1 VRSTENVKKLIR
13 NLNLDV
19 YTNSEAD
26 HRILRDLLQAQEK
39 SQKIQSAF
47 ASPRIRRLKMC
58 NRSRAWKVAA
68 VLAIVIGAGAIATA
82 VGVRVY
88 RYRYEGQGRDGAY
101 HFSTEPEI
109 LYKRTYQD
117 ANGAERTYGVMRS
130 RSASVGTANAT
141 DTEQARK
148 DLEEIARL
156 RQQDAR
162 ELVGVIET
170 EVNGHVHRT
179 FRYRYVLSDGRI
191 KTIGGGEPRKNESIS
206 PVQIDEEREQISL
219 LREKGERELTKVI
232 DTEVEGELHRH
243 CTYKY
248 VLADGRE
255 RTIGEADTELAQ
267 PAVPLS
273 PEIIQE
279 IWRLQRLEE
288 GEFLGY
294 EDKQVH
300 GQTFTFDT
308 YLFTLSDGT
317 VVTHGVGEP
326 KGLKT
331 SLTKT
336 DWEEFRSLLQAG
348 AGEDLGVVE
357 KEVRGRV
364 FVFER
369 QRFILSDGT
378 EFIWSPGIPKDSQ

>member
-1 VRSTENVKKLIR
+1 M
-13 NLNLDV
+13 
-19 YTNSEAD
+19 
-26 HRILRDLLQAQEK
+26 
-39 SQKIQSAF
+39 F
-47 ASPRIRRLKMC
+47 
-58 NRSRAWKVAA
+58 NRKRAWKVAA
-68 VLAIVIGAGAIATA
+68 VLAVVVGAGAIATA

-101 HFSTEPEI
+101 HFSKEPEI
-109 LYKRTYQD
+109 VYKRTYQD
-117 ANGAERTYGVMRS
+117 ANGAERTYTVS
-130 RSASVGTANAT
+130 RSGGVSVDAADAT
-141 DTEQARK
+141 DAEQARK

-156 RQQDAR
+156 RQQNDR
-162 ELVGVIET
+162 ELVGVTET
-170 EVNGHVHRT
+170 EVNGYVHRT

-191 KTIGGGEPRKNESIS
+191 KTIGEGEPGKDETRT
-206 PVQIDEEREQISL
+206 PLQIDEEREQISL
-219 LREKGERELTKVI
+219 LREKAERELAKVV
-232 DTEVEGELHRH
+232 DTELEGELHRL
-243 CTYKY
+243 CMWKY

-255 RTIGEADTELAQ
+255 RSVGEADTELPR
-267 PAVPLS
+267 PADPLS

-279 IWRLQRLEE
+279 IWRLRRLEE

-308 YLFTLSDGT
+308 YFITLSDGT

-336 DWEEFRSLLQAG
+336 DWEEVHSLLQAG

-357 KEVRGRV
+357 EEIEGRV
-364 FVFER
+364 FVFKR
-369 QRFILSDGT
+369 QRLILSDGT
-378 EFIWSPGIPKDSQ
+378 KFIWSPGVPKDSQ